1 MENHAERAAR
11 LFREGCNC
19 AQSVFLAYMDMT
31 GMDRDTAIRVSAS
44 FGGGMGRL
52 REVCGGVSGA
62 IMALGM
68 ICAPLDPTDQDAK
81 AEHYRRVQEIARRFR
96 EKNNTLICREL
107 LGDMAGSGHIPE
119 VRTEEYYKKRPCE
132 RFVYDGAAALEE
144 VLKELGY
151 DVETEKG

>member
-68 ICAPLDPTDQDAK
+68 ICAPLDPADQDAK
-81 AEHYRRVQEIARRFR
+81 AEHYRRVQEVARRFR
-96 EKNNTLICREL
+96 EKNDTLICREL
-107 LGDMAGSGHIPE
+107 LGNLAGSGHVPE

-151 DVETEKG
+151 DVKTEKE

>member
-19 AQSVFLAYMDMT
+19 AQSVFLAFSDLT
-31 GMDRDTAIRVSAS
+31 KMDRNTAIRVSAS

-68 ICAPLDPTDQDAK
+68 ICAPLDPADQDAK
-81 AEHYRRVQEIARRFR
+81 AEHYRRVQEVARRFR
-96 EKNNTLICREL
+96 EKNDTLICREL
-107 LGDMAGSGHIPE
+107 LGNMAGSGHVPE

-151 DVETEKG
+151 NVETEKG

>member
-1 MENHAERAAR
+1 MENHAQCAAR

-19 AQSVFLAYMDMT
+19 AQSVFLAFSDLT
-31 GMDRDTAIRVSAS
+31 GMDRDTAIRVSAC

-68 ICAPLDPTDQDAK
+68 ICAPLDPADQELK
-81 AEHYRRVQEIARRFR
+81 AEHYRRVQEVARIFR
-96 EKNNTLICREL
+96 EKHGTIICRDL
-107 LGDMAGSGHIPE
+107 LGDLAGTGHVPE
-119 VRTEEYYKKRPCE
+119 KRTDEYYKKRPCE
-132 RFVYDGAAALEE
+132 QFVYDGAAALEE

-151 DVETEKG
+151 IE

>member
-19 AQSVFLAYMDMT
+19 AQSVFLAFSDLT
-31 GMDRDTAIRVSAS
+31 GMDRDTAIKVSAS

-68 ICAPLDPTDQDAK
+68 ICAPLDPSDQALK
-81 AEHYRRVQEIARRFR
+81 AEHYRRVQAVAEKFR
-96 EKNNTLICREL
+96 QKHKTIICRDL
-107 LGDMAGSGHIPE
+107 LGDLAGAGHVPE

-132 RFVYDGAAALEE
+132 KFVYDGAAALEE
-144 VLKELGY
+144 VLRELGY
-151 DVETEKG
+151 DV

>member
-19 AQSVFLAYMDMT
+19 AQSVFLAFSDLT
-31 GMDRDTAIRVSAS
+31 KMDRDTAIRVSAS

-68 ICAPLDPTDQDAK
+68 ICAPLDPTDQALK
-81 AEHYRRVQEIARRFR
+81 AEHYRRVQAVANKFR
-96 EKNNTLICREL
+96 DKHSTIICREL
-107 LGDMAGSGHIPE
+107 LGDQAGSGHVPE
-119 VRTEEYYKKRPCE
+119 ARTDKYYKKRPCE
-132 RFVYDGAAALEE
+132 QMVYDGAAALEE
-144 VLKELGY
+144 VLRELGY
-151 DVETEKG
+151 DI

>member
-107 LGDMAGSGHIPE
+107 LGDMAGSGHVPE

>member
-52 REVCGGVSGA
+52 REVCGAFSGA
-62 IMALGM
+62 LMAFGM
-68 ICAPLDPTDQDAK
+68 LHGPADPTDADAK
-81 AEHYRRVQEIARRFR
+81 AEHYRIPWCRVECIGEDTVLVKLTAA
-96 EKNNTLICREL
+96 EL
-107 LGDMAGSGHIPE
+107 SSCLERGSS
-119 VRTEEYYKKRPCE
+119 RKK
-132 RFVYDGAAALEE
+132 
-144 VLKELGY
+144 
-151 DVETEKG
+151 

>member
-1 MENHAERAAR
+1 MENHAQRAAR

-19 AQSVFLAYMDMT
+19 AQAVFLAYMDMT

-68 ICAPLDPTDQDAK
+68 ICAPTDPTDQDAK
-81 AEHYRRVQEIARRFR
+81 AEHYRRVQEVARRFR
-96 EKNNTLICREL
+96 EKNDTLICREL
-107 LGDMAGSGHIPE
+107 LHLDEQTQEGARPSE
-119 VRTEEYYKKRPCE
+119 RTQAYYDARPCE
-132 RFVYDGAAALEE
+132 RCVAFCARKAA
-144 VLKELGY
+144 ELLSEREG
-151 DVETEKG
+151 V

>member
-19 AQSVFLAYMDMT
+19 AQAVFLAYMDMT

-68 ICAPLDPTDQDAK
+68 ICAPLDPADQELK
-81 AEHYRRVQEIARRFR
+81 AEHYRRVQEVARRFR
-96 EKNNTLICREL
+96 EKNGTIICREL
-107 LGDMAGSGHIPE
+107 LGEQAGSGHVPE
-119 VRTEEYYKKRPCE
+119 KRTDEYYKKRPCE
-132 RFVYDGAAALEE
+132 QMVYDGAAALEE

-151 DVETEKG
+151 LAKES

>member
-19 AQSVFLAYMDMT
+19 AQSVFLAFSDLT
-31 GMDRDTAIRVSAS
+31 KMDRDTAIRVSAS

-68 ICAPLDPTDQDAK
+68 ICAPLDPTDQALK
-81 AEHYRRVQEIARRFR
+81 AEHYRRVQAVANKFR
-96 EKNNTLICREL
+96 DKHSTIICREL
-107 LGDMAGSGHIPE
+107 LGDMAGSGHVPE
-119 VRTEEYYKKRPCE
+119 ARTDEYYKKRPCE
-132 RFVYDGAAALEE
+132 QMVYDGAAALEE
-144 VLKELGY
+144 VLRELGY
-151 DVETEKG
+151 DI

>member
-68 ICAPLDPTDQDAK
+68 ICAPLDPADQDAK
-81 AEHYRRVQEIARRFR
+81 AEHYRRVQEVANRFR
-96 EKNNTLICREL
+96 EKHGTIICREL
-107 LGDMAGSGHIPE
+107 LGDKAGSGHVPE
-119 VRTEEYYKKRPCE
+119 ARTAEYYAKRPCE
-132 RFVYDGAAALEE
+132 RMVYDGAAALEE

-151 DVETEKG
+151 HVEGE

>member
-1 MENHAERAAR
+1 MENHADCAAR

-19 AQSVFLAYMDMT
+19 AQSVFLAYSDLT

-68 ICAPLDPTDQDAK
+68 ICAPLDPSDQALK
-81 AEHYRRVQEIARRFR
+81 AEHYRRVQAVAERFR
-96 EKNNTLICREL
+96 EKNGTIICREL
-107 LGDMAGSGHIPE
+107 LGSMAGTGHVPE
-119 VRTEEYYKKRPCE
+119 VRTDEYYKKRPCE
-132 RFVYDGAAALEE
+132 QMVRDGAAVLEE
-144 VLKELGY
+144 VLRELGY
-151 DVETEKG
+151 EF

>member
-81 AEHYRRVQEIARRFR
+81 AEHYRRVQEVARRFR
-96 EKNNTLICREL
+96 EKNGTIICREL
-107 LGDMAGSGHIPE
+107 LGDKAGSGHVPE
-119 VRTEEYYKKRPCE
+119 ARTEEYYKKRPCE
-132 RFVYDGAAALEE
+132 RMVYDGAAALEE
-144 VLKELGY
+144 VLRELGY
-151 DVETEKG
+151 EI

>member
-81 AEHYRRVQEIARRFR
+81 AEHYRRVQEVARRFR
-96 EKNNTLICREL
+96 EKNSTLICREL
-107 LGDMAGSGHIPE
+107 LGNMAGSGHVPE

-151 DVETEKG
+151 DV

>member
-1 MENHAERAAR
+1 MGIYAERAEK

-19 AQSVFLAYMDMT
+19 AQAVFLAYSDLT

-68 ICAPLDPTDQDAK
+68 ICAPLDPTDQALK
-81 AEHYRRVQEIARRFR
+81 AEHYRRVQAVAEKFR
-96 EKNNTLICREL
+96 QKHSTIICREL
-107 LGDMAGSGHIPE
+107 LGDQAGSGHVPE
-119 VRTEEYYKKRPCE
+119 ARTDEYYKKRPCE
-132 RFVYDGAAALEE
+132 QMVYDGAAALEE
-144 VLKELGY
+144 VLRELGY
-151 DVETEKG
+151 DI

>member
-1 MENHAERAAR
+1 METHAERAAR

-19 AQSVFLAYMDMT
+19 AQSVFLAYSDLT

-68 ICAPLDPTDQDAK
+68 ICAPLDPADQELK
-81 AEHYRRVQEIARRFR
+81 AEHYRRVQAVAQKFR
-96 EKNNTLICREL
+96 EKHGTIICRDL
-107 LGDMAGSGHIPE
+107 LGDQAGTGYVPE
-119 VRTEEYYKKRPCE
+119 KRSDEYYKKRPCE
-132 RFVYDGAAALEE
+132 QMVYDGAAALEE
-144 VLKELGY
+144 LLKELGY
-151 DVETEKG
+151 EI

>member
-1 MENHAERAAR
+1 MINHAERAAQ

-19 AQSVFLAYMDMT
+19 AQAVFLAYSDMT
-31 GMDRDTAIRVSAS
+31 GMDRDTAMKLAAS

-68 ICAPLDPTDQDAK
+68 ICAPTDPTDQDAK
-81 AEHYRRVQEIARRFR
+81 AEHYRRVQEVARRFR
-96 EKNNTLICREL
+96 ENHGTIICREL
-107 LGDMAGSGHIPE
+107 LGDQAGSGHVPAA
-119 VRTEEYYKKRPCE
+119 RTEEYYKMRPCE

-151 DVETEKG
+151 NVEEK